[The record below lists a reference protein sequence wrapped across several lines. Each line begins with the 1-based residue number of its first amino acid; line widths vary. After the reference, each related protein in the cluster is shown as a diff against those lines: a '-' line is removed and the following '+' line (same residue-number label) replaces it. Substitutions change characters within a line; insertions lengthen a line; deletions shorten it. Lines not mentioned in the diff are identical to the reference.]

1 MHNFKIDA
9 NANIFCLILSFKTL
23 SITARWWI
31 AQQMHFSVYE
41 IEGGALFTSH
51 FVNVYSAQSTYT
63 AQSCFTAAAVL
74 VKIKKTVYLRSH
86 PCKRSISWICISDT
100 CRQLCVQ
107 TGGHIFFFLAIV
119 KTILCKSIGIMHLYM
134 NCIAVN
140 RSVCCNITEPNSNK
154 CWAAQQSF
162 LFFNEYS
169 QIGFCFIDFDSIHII
184 GGNQTQQWP

>member
-1 MHNFKIDA
+1 
-9 NANIFCLILSFKTL
+9 
-23 SITARWWI
+23 
-31 AQQMHFSVYE
+31 MHFSVYE

-162 LFFNEYS
+162 IFFKWIFTDRLLFHRFWLYTHHRGKSNTTVAINKCCTIFKLCAWLRGIY
-169 QIGFCFIDFDSIHII
+169 ITFISFSLRKR
-184 GGNQTQQWP
+184 